1 MTESNECKDAMET
14 IKRHG
19 HSAVITLVVI
29 GSALTIAAW
38 GPSSKP
44 TAPSRNDSILAFK
57 RCMREHGVSMSSGS
71 GINPNARSSKAAK
84 TACAHLLPGF
94 AKAKAQMLEVSKCMR
109 RHGVSGFPNPT
120 LSVPSDSNPARA
132 VAHSGVILAVPSS
145 IDLRSRTFKHAA
157 AVCAFPPDDWYPVQ
171 GGSPFANTGHKY
183 SS

>member
-1 MTESNECKDAMET
+1 MQT

-19 HSAVITLVVI
+19 HAAVIALVVI

-44 TAPSRNDSILAFK
+44 TAPSRNDAILAFK
-57 RCMREHGVSMSSGS
+57 RCMREHGVSMRSGS
-71 GINPNARSSKAAK
+71 GINPSARSSKAAK

-94 AKAKAQMLEVSKCMR
+94 AKAKAHMREVSKCMR
-109 RHGVSGFPNPT
+109 QHGVSGFPNPT
-120 LSVPSDSNPARA
+120 LSIPSDSNPARA

-145 IDLRSRTFKHAA
+145 IDLRSPTFTHAA

-171 GGSPFANTGHKY
+171 GGSPFANTGHRY

>member
-19 HSAVITLVVI
+19 HSAVIALVVI

-44 TAPSRNDSILAFK
+44 TAPSRNDSIL
-57 RCMREHGVSMSSGS
+57 
-71 GINPNARSSKAAK
+71 
-84 TACAHLLPGF
+84 
-94 AKAKAQMLEVSKCMR
+94 EVSKCMR

-120 LSVPSDSNPARA
+120 LSVPSDSNPAQA

-157 AVCAFPPDDWYPVQ
+157 AVCAFAPDDWYPVQ
-171 GGSPFANTGHKY
+171 VGSPFANTGHKY